1 MSLSEMAC
9 VAAGSSSNN
18 NTYGKKK
25 VPVLFSNAMLRCI
38 NEHRW
43 TTKTTNSCLQA
54 NCNKNTDATAFAVV
68 MRVVIVFFF
77 ALVLLD
83 KKLTNIILENAYV
96 HALYIYYPVRN
107 NYSEGEA
114 FITLRDPLT
123 VFRA

>member
-1 MSLSEMAC
+1 MAC
-9 VAAGSSSNN
+9 VAAGSSSSNN

-25 VPVLFSNAMLRCI
+25 KKKKSPSSLQRLRCI

-43 TTKTTNSCLQA
+43 TTKKTNSCLQA
-54 NCNKNTDATAFAVV
+54 NCNKNTAATAFAVV
-68 MRVVIVFFF
+68 MRVVVVFFF